1 MGYIVAACSMLN
13 TSSILASYDYSLC
26 LGLSMCMFTG
36 ITTELLPMRLISDL
50 K

>member
-1 MGYIVAACSMLN
+1 MGYIIAACSMLN

-26 LGLSMCMFTG
+26 SGLYMCMFAG
-36 ITTELLPMRLISDL
+36 NTTKLLPMRLTSDL